1 MEKVHTL
8 HGTPER
14 ETPVQVKRALVEA
27 EVQDYLRVK
36 YQAEMRSRVCLKIG
50 DAQALE
56 ALKTDLVRIETAL
69 DALEVELQ
77 SLK

>member
-1 MEKVHTL
+1 MSIHEL
-8 HGTPER
+8 PATPER

-27 EVQDYLRVK
+27 EIQDYLRVK

-50 DAQALE
+50 DNQALE

>member
-1 MEKVHTL
+1 MEKVHELHETL
-8 HGTPER
+8 ER
-14 ETPVQVKRALVEA
+14 ETPVQVKRALVES
-27 EVQDYLRVK
+27 EIQDYLRVK

-50 DAQALE
+50 DSQALDQ
-56 ALKTDLVRIETAL
+56 LKTDLVRIGTAL